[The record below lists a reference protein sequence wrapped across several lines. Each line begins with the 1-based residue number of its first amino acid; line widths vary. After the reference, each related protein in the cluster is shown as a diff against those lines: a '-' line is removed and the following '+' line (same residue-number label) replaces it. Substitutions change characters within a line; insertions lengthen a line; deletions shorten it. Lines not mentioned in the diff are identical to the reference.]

1 MISIKNIHSYIY
13 MKIVMI
19 YFLYCKDCIEINII
33 IVEKCVSKFKIK

>member
-1 MISIKNIHSYIY
+1 

-33 IVEKCVSKFKIK
+33 IVEKFVSKIKIKGN